1 MKHLP
6 EDKVGC
12 ARPDYEAGEAKLG
25 LFSVKDKLKHD
36 NEKAGQV
43 VTKRQ

>member
-6 EDKVGC
+6 EDKAGC

-25 LFSVKDKLKHD
+25 LFSVKDKLKYD
-36 NEKAGQV
+36 EQRAK
-43 VTKRQ
+43 